1 VLVVVG
7 LAQRLRFHGYHGP
20 AQSYGWQA

>member
-1 VLVVVG
+1 LVVVG